1 MDLAGL
7 WQAVAD
13 VARELPTDHVERLAR
28 SVQGVGGPKTLP
40 TGSRAV
46 LAGLEAAWRSRP
58 VSGDVLAGALRGAA
72 ATVADLRRRE
82 SAELVWTGPTTSA
95 LPVRQTDTV
104 LVQLLGEAVRE
115 ILLVSFVAYAVPSVV
130 DALNAAAQ
138 RGVEITVV
146 LERSA
151 ATGGRV
157 NGDSVERIRRAVP
170 TAHPYVWTD
179 EPDSSGFR
187 GAVHAKCAV
196 VDRIACLVTSANL
209 TAAAL
214 ERNMELGVL
223 LRGGRLPPRLA
234 GHFRALIDRRV
245 LVPG

>member
-1 MDLAGL
+1 MDLASL

-28 SVQGVGGPKTLP
+28 SLQGVGGPKMLP
-40 TGSRAV
+40 MGGQVV
-46 LAGLEAAWRSRP
+46 LGGLEAAWRSSP

-95 LPVRQTDTV
+95 VPVRQTDTV

-115 ILLVSFVAYAVPSVV
+115 ILLVSFVAHAVPSVV

-146 LERSA
+146 LERSVA
-151 ATGGRV
+151 MGGRV
-157 NGDSVERIRRAVP
+157 SGDSVERIRRAVP
-170 TAHPYVWTD
+170 SARPYVWAA
-179 EPDSSGFR
+179 EPDASGFR
-187 GAVHAKCAV
+187 GAIHAKCAV
-196 VDRIACLVTSANL
+196 IDAVSCLVTSANL
-209 TAAAL
+209 TSAAL

-223 LRGGRLPPRLA
+223 LRGGRLPRRLA
-234 GHFRALIDRRV
+234 EHFRALIERRV
-245 LVPG
+245 LESR